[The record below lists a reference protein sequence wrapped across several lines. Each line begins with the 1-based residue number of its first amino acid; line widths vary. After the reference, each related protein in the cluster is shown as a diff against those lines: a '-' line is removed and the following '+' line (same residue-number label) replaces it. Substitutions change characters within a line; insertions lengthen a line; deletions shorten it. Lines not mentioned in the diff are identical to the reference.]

1 MVWGGNRYVV
11 IFVGGGGTQ
20 KRSPKW
26 EKNSRYPPPPHMVKN
41 VPNIEK
47 NAAKSPS
54 HGGKVAEALYK
65 DERGP
70 QMEKN

>member
-1 MVWGGNRYVV
+1 MVWGGNRYVEV
-11 IFVGGGGTQ
+11 FVGGWQTQ

-26 EKNSRYPPPPHMVKN
+26 KKNQQIGPPHMVKN

-54 HGGKVAEALYK
+54 NGGKVAKRRYIRTKKAPK
-65 DERGP
+65 WRK
-70 QMEKN
+70 M